1 MEKETKEKRTVH
13 ERARAQD
20 RTWPLRSFLLSGCPP
35 WSHVRTQLGHL
46 NATWDAEIIH
56 DVLAKHVRREFAAA
70 RRLPRALE
78 LDGLLNM
85 RPPVKPRR
93 CHLVQPAREA
103 QVVGYRVLDGLQI
116 HLIDRLAWRV
126 ALPLV
131 RLLCASCDP
140 PRAAPRHGHSSGP
153 ELMQRRLT
161 NRPGLLQ
168 ILQNSADLVPEA
180 RSRPKK
186 RPLLLQV
193 AAQFLEP
200 LRVPRLVP
208 QHPFHLLLQ
217 HVHVRFW
224 PPLVLDAIGPLQ
236 CTQLRHRFATVVLL
250 LHLQAQ
256 GLRIVLQGFPR
267 SRLQQVPIPTAA
279 WKGNDS
285 QGQPP
290 QNLFKEEG
298 SEEDMCFGLL
308 LPRL

>member
-1 MEKETKEKRTVH
+1 M
-13 ERARAQD
+13 
-20 RTWPLRSFLLSGCPP
+20 C
-35 WSHVRTQLGHL
+35 
-46 NATWDAEIIH
+46 
-56 DVLAKHVRREFAAA
+56 
-70 RRLPRALE
+70 
-78 LDGLLNM
+78 
-85 RPPVKPRR
+85 PPVKPRR

-131 RLLCASCDP
+131 RLLCASCDS

-279 WKGNDS
+279 STLKRSVVEVVVERW
-285 QGQPP
+285 
-290 QNLFKEEG
+290 EERVDCVFNTLVKLDVEQVLAVLESDDIIG
-298 SEEDMCFGLL
+298 HPVFEVPIVIFGELL
-308 LPRL
+308 